1 MFQQR
6 CQGSAEAVQSRC
18 RDAVVQVQ
26 RFFRGSAVVLSRG
39 AGAEV
44 QRMSEVIMQMRCSC
58 ASAGAGAEVLQR
70 FCNVAEVQLRWCRC
84 AGADVH
90 RCRCAQVHM
99 CRGVVVLSRC

>member
-26 RFFRGSAVVLSRG
+26 RFFRGSAVVLSGG

-44 QRMSEVIMQMRCSC
+44 QRMTEVIMQMRCSC
-58 ASAGAGAEVLQR
+58 AGAGAGAEVLQR
-70 FCNVAEVQLRWCRC
+70 FCSVAEVQLRWCRC

-90 RCRCAQVHM
+90 RCTGAEEQRC
-99 CRGVVVLSRC
+99 